1 MGETI
6 HPERQ
11 TVEKCLKDKTYYID
25 FYQREYVWGTETV
38 KILLDDIFNAFEQ
51 SYVLIKDSELTPESL
66 DKYLTWYYL
75 NVFITNTVDSKT
87 FIVDGQ
93 QRLST
98 LTLICVKLYNLTQ
111 DDDEKDMLRP
121 CIHGRSWKTLVYRI
135 DHEKRQRAMD
145 YIFQNSKPL
154 GEYKNQT
161 EETIVGRYHDIS
173 SYIDNKNLD
182 AKKLTAFIYYVLHKI
197 VLVELSI
204 EKQDDTA
211 MVFEVINDRGEPLK
225 PFEILKG
232 KLIGALNKADTDS
245 YAQKWDTY
253 IQRVKSSDDYKNF
266 EDNFFATYLKA
277 KFIYKENSKKE
288 GLINNS
294 YHRYIFDKN
303 DEADALQFRKYDK
316 NRISS
321 IKNFIDNDMNYYT
334 KLYAKILT
342 NQNNNKFL
350 EYSNNILQLDGQY
363 QLIMSACSI
372 DDPEEDEKI
381 NTISKEY
388 ERLFML
394 LQMNNVYESNR
405 FHEILYTIKKEIK
418 DKSPNEY
425 RKVFDKTIIDAI
437 ATELNLKVKM
447 VNSVLDYNRF
457 SQLSYC
463 TSRWFYY
470 LLARVEDFI
479 CSKLQIQPEND
490 VLTMSVVH
498 SNKKGY
504 HIEHIFSINEEN
516 INYFENEDDF
526 MDRRNSIGALLLLKG
541 SDNISSSNEPYK
553 DKLETYSHGPVW
565 ARTLSSSFYHKNPNM
580 KKFNSELRSS
590 AGVQFTSFDK
600 KFTPESM
607 EERTKLLFEL
617 VKIIW
622 A

>member
-1 MGETI
+1 
-6 HPERQ
+6 
-11 TVEKCLKDKTYYID
+11 
-25 FYQREYVWGTETV
+25 
-38 KILLDDIFNAFEQ
+38 
-51 SYVLIKDSELTPESL
+51 
-66 DKYLTWYYL
+66 
-75 NVFITNTVDSKT
+75 
-87 FIVDGQ
+87 
-93 QRLST
+93 
-98 LTLICVKLYNLTQ
+98 
-111 DDDEKDMLRP
+111 
-121 CIHGRSWKTLVYRI
+121 
-135 DHEKRQRAMD
+135 
-145 YIFQNSKPL
+145 
-154 GEYKNQT
+154 
-161 EETIVGRYHDIS
+161 
-173 SYIDNKNLD
+173 
-182 AKKLTAFIYYVLHKI
+182 
-197 VLVELSI
+197 
-204 EKQDDTA
+204 
-211 MVFEVINDRGEPLK
+211 
-225 PFEILKG
+225 
-232 KLIGALNKADTDS
+232 
-245 YAQKWDTY
+245 
-253 IQRVKSSDDYKNF
+253 
-266 EDNFFATYLKA
+266 
-277 KFIYKENSKKE
+277 
-288 GLINNS
+288 
-294 YHRYIFDKN
+294 
-303 DEADALQFRKYDK
+303 
-316 NRISS
+316 
-321 IKNFIDNDMNYYT
+321 
-334 KLYAKILT
+334 
-342 NQNNNKFL
+342 
-350 EYSNNILQLDGQY
+350 
-363 QLIMSACSI
+363 MSACSI

-553 DKLETYSHGPVW
+553 EKLETYSHGPVW